1 MIQVVTGDP
10 RPIFKQIVDGI
21 RLKIASGEMPPGTKL
36 PSVRAL
42 AMQITV
48 NVNTVAKAYLD
59 LTADGLIES
68 QKGVEEFDARD
79 RALVWRTM
87 GGKHRY
93 LLGEADGYALDDME
107 DLRRAVAE
115 CFDRPVPL
123 TLEAVEAEHAAL
135 GRRLERFGRADDA
148 TEIWSAL
155 GVQNPKTLPL
165 LGKDDFLA
173 LAERVKERG
182 DA

>member
-1 MIQVVTGDP
+1 MKAKIVVLAGDGVGP
-10 RPIFKQIVDGI
+10 EV
-21 RLKIASGEMPPGTKL
+21 
-36 PSVRAL
+36 
-42 AMQITV
+42 
-48 NVNTVAKAYLD
+48 
-59 LTADGLIES
+59 IES

-107 DLRRAVAE
+107 DLRRAVAA

-135 GRRLERFGRADDA
+135 GRRLERFGRAADA

-155 GVQNPKTLPL
+155 GVADPKALPL

-173 LAERVKERG
+173 LAERVKERS